1 VLQKPTNEFRQLLT
15 PASRLIAQA
24 VTDLVAQ
31 VELLKGSDWVDPSDP
46 AVIAENE
53 LLGAASSIEAA
64 ARRLAQLKPR
74 PQAREANESLNFDEQ
89 ILEAAKSIATAVT
102 ALVKAA
108 SAAQRELVAQGRVD
122 PRPTLQTDD
131 YQWSEG
137 LISAARMV
145 AAATHSLCESANALV
160 QGHATEE
167 KLISAAKQVA
177 ASTAHLLVACK
188 VKADMNSKV
197 MRRLQAAG
205 NAVKTA
211 TEHLVRAARQ
221 AIEIEDERTLIISQR
236 MEEVLRKE
244 RELEEARVKLAAI
257 RKAKYKDRP
266 TGSSHEGSPEV
277 MYYSDY

>member
-108 SAAQRELVAQGRVD
+108 SAAQRELVAQGRV
-122 PRPTLQTDD
+122 
-131 YQWSEG
+131 
-137 LISAARMV
+137 
-145 AAATHSLCESANALV
+145 
-160 QGHATEE
+160 
-167 KLISAAKQVA
+167 
-177 ASTAHLLVACK
+177 
-188 VKADMNSKV
+188 
-197 MRRLQAAG
+197 
-205 NAVKTA
+205 
-211 TEHLVRAARQ
+211 
-221 AIEIEDERTLIISQR
+221 
-236 MEEVLRKE
+236 
-244 RELEEARVKLAAI
+244 
-257 RKAKYKDRP
+257 
-266 TGSSHEGSPEV
+266 
-277 MYYSDY
+277 

>member
-1 VLQKPTNEFRQLLT
+1 
-15 PASRLIAQA
+15 
-24 VTDLVAQ
+24 DH
-31 VELLKGSDWVDPSDP
+31 SDP

-137 LISAARMV
+137 MISDAR
-145 AAATHSLCESANALV
+145 
-160 QGHATEE
+160 
-167 KLISAAKQVA
+167 
-177 ASTAHLLVACK
+177 
-188 VKADMNSKV
+188 
-197 MRRLQAAG
+197 
-205 NAVKTA
+205 
-211 TEHLVRAARQ
+211 
-221 AIEIEDERTLIISQR
+221 
-236 MEEVLRKE
+236 
-244 RELEEARVKLAAI
+244 
-257 RKAKYKDRP
+257 
-266 TGSSHEGSPEV
+266 
-277 MYYSDY
+277 